1 MNLSSKVQY
10 FLEIQ
15 SQFKIL
21 HWQTKGYAR
30 HNAFGSI
37 YGTLDGLIDNFIEIS
52 MGKFGR
58 FVLEEGD
65 KSLNLD
71 NLQDVNIVQFL
82 QEIKGF
88 IISLTK
94 ELDPESDTDLLNL
107 KDEMLGEINK
117 LAYLLTL
124 E

>member
-1 MNLSSKVQY
+1 MKLSSKVQY

-15 SQFKIL
+15 SQFKIM

-37 YGTLDGLIDNFIEIS
+37 YGTLDGLVDTFVEIA

-58 FVLEEGD
+58 FVLEGND

-71 NLQDVNIVQFL
+71 NLQDINIVDFL
-82 QEIKGF
+82 QEIKRF
-88 IISLTK
+88 LISLSN
-94 ELDPESDTDLLNL
+94 ELDPNNDTDLINL

>member
-37 YGTLDGLIDNFIEIS
+37 YGTLDGLIDNFIEIA

>member
-1 MNLSSKVQY
+1 M
-10 FLEIQ
+10 EIQ

-30 HNAFGSI
+30 HQAFGGI
-37 YGTLDGLIDNFIEIS
+37 YGTLDGLVDTFIETA

-58 FVLEEGD
+58 FSLEEND
-65 KSLNLD
+65 KALNID
-71 NLQDVNIVQFL
+71 NLQDVNIVDFL

-88 IISLTK
+88 LVSLTG
-94 ELDPESDTDLLNL
+94 ELDPNSDTDLLNIR
-107 KDEMLGEINK
+107 DEMLGEINK